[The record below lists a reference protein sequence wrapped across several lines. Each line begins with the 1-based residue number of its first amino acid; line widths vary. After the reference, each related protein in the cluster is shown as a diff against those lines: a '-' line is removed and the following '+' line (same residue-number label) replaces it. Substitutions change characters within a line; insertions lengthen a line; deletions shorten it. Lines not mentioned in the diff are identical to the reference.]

1 MKKMMTISG
10 AALLAASLS
19 GAAFAQTG
27 GNMNAPEPNS
37 SGTKI
42 IQPGTTPTGVA
53 TDSHRVIG
61 TTGSAGTARPNNA
74 ELGGNN
80 GNSAGGSN
88 SSANT
93 NNPTGMGNNAGPPM
107 K

>member
-1 MKKMMTISG
+1 MKNLITISG
-10 AALLAASLS
+10 AALLAASVAS
-19 GAAFAQTG
+19 AAFAQTG

-42 IQPGTTPTGVA
+42 IQPGTTSTGVA
-53 TDSHRVIG
+53 TDSHKVIG
-61 TTGSAGTARPNNA
+61 TTGSASGMRPNNA
-74 ELGGNN
+74 ELQGNN

-93 NNPTGMGNNAGPPM
+93 NNPTGMGNNAGAPM